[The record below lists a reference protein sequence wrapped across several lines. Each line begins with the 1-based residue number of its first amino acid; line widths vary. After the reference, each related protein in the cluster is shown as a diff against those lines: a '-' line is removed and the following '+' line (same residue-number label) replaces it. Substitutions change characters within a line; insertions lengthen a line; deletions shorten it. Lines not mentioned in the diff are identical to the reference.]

1 MVASLGYHAGELAMQ
16 RRAGV
21 TGQAARLAGM
31 VGAGQLRGGVA
42 QFLAGRTFAALSA
55 RDADGTP
62 WVSPLI
68 GEPGFLEAADLT
80 TLRVH
85 HRFPGS
91 DPLHD
96 VAAGSAGRPRRDGVR
111 QPAQAPDQ
119 RHARGTPRR
128 RPDRRCRAGIWQLP
142 PVHPQSTDMRR
153 PHPSTT
159 ILHGWARLSRKP
171 TSR

>member
-85 HRFPGS
+85 HRFP
-91 DPLHD
+91 
-96 VAAGSAGRPRRDGVR
+96 
-111 QPAQAPDQ
+111 
-119 RHARGTPRR
+119 ART
-128 RPDRRCRAGIWQLP
+128 RC
-142 PVHPQSTDMRR
+142 T
-153 PHPSTT
+153 
-159 ILHGWARLSRKP
+159 
-171 TSR
+171 TSRLVSRSASS